1 MCIGI
6 VRDPLYNTRTY
17 AHTHNTRP
25 SFLFLIGIR
34 SREHRIKRFIPFTS
48 VPFLNIPTIQTAR
61 IVDEIVSTVIDYALN
76 ETLPGDGKFLSFYR
90 FSFSSLYFEKELLIY
105 PTIFCILK

>member
-6 VRDPLYNTRTY
+6 VCDPLYNTRTY

-76 ETLPGDGKFLSFYR
+76 ETLPSDGKCLSFIDFLFLRY
-90 FSFSSLYFEKELLIY
+90 
-105 PTIFCILK
+105 ILKKNC